1 MMILK
6 LDRVHRFRVGEI
18 IMHVDAIENDP
29 ANWITVEEL
38 TLRVDNWVAY
48 PTYTISAKTYGQIE
62 RVTDVLDTEDLKPV
76 LGDPFGRVNPPESYE
91 EAVDR
96 FEKAIAC
103 CPYCKAPF
111 TVSGIDHVVDC
122 PATRPY

>member
-1 MMILK
+1 MNIK
-6 LDRVHRFRVGEI
+6 LDRVHRFHIGEI

-38 TLRVDNWVAY
+38 TLRVVNGIAY
-48 PTYTISAKTYGQIE
+48 PTYTISAKTYGQTE
-62 RVTDVLDTEDLKPV
+62 RIPDVLDTEDLKPV
-76 LGDPFGRVNPPESYE
+76 LGDPFGRANPPESYE

-111 TVSGIDHVVDC
+111 TVGGIDHVVDC
-122 PATRPY
+122 PATRHD